1 MEMIRKLENAFAKLT
16 KDLPHLPAGGRK
28 WLGDNVWWIVIVG
41 ASITALA
48 TIINLVNLVTAI
60 NALNAL
66 SAFVAVGGI
75 SSWAITTTIISMA
88 FVVVQVIVLGLAV
101 QPLMKKQKKGWTLLF
116 LTSLISAVA
125 LVVYA
130 VISLNVV
137 TLLLSLIFG
146 AIFLAVGLY
155 FVFEIREEFGAAAKK
170 AESAKPAEK
179 AATK

>member
-1 MEMIRKLENAFAKLT
+1 MEIIRKLENAIAKLA

-28 WLGDNVWWIVIVG
+28 WLGENVWWIVIVG

-48 TIINLVNLVTAI
+48 TIINLVNLINAI

-66 SAFVAVGGI
+66 SAFIAVGGI
-75 SSWAITTTIISMA
+75 STWAITVAIINMV
-88 FVVVQVIVLGLAV
+88 FVVAQVVVLALAV

-116 LTSLISAVA
+116 LTSIISAIA

-155 FVFEIREEFGAAAKK
+155 FLFEIREEFGSVAKK
-170 AESAKPAEK
+170 TEVAKPAEK
-179 AATK
+179 AAAK